1 MCSVSNYSAIYRFC
15 SAGITTKR
23 TPTTRTVATAGT
35 ASATIHQNIRRGGR
49 DRAKPEA
56 TVVGIEASCVN
67 SIQCAFA
74 MSVAVV
80 GMDQQRPAVVVVW
93 VEHMYSE
100 KNWKRQR
107 R

>member
-15 SAGITTKR
+15 IAGITTKR

-35 ASATIHQNIRRGGR
+35 ASTTINQNIRGGR
-49 DRAKPEA
+49 DRVKQEA

-67 SIQCAFA
+67 SIQCVFA
-74 MSVAVV
+74 MSVAAV

-93 VEHMYSE
+93 VEHSE
-100 KNWKRQR
+100 ELEKATP
-107 R
+107 